1 MMEINGCFF
10 MKKYG
15 EVEDMNLE
23 INYYHVDVFA
33 DEKYA
38 ENGLTVVLLKEELAK
53 EKMQMIAKEFK
64 QFETIFL
71 QLTDRNI
78 CRARIFTIDE
88 EFDFAGHPI
97 LGAGA
102 VIHAAY
108 FEHENAV
115 EVEFVLN
122 NKEVKVTSKKKEN
135 KFQVEMNQGISQFSN
150 TISKEET
157 QFFIEALQLTMQNVQ
172 EDYLP
177 SVVSNG
183 LPYLIIPLKSGI
195 EKAQIIGDDLE
206 QRLQDVGA
214 KFLYLYQFDVK
225 TGRTWDNINKLED
238 VATGSAAGPTASYL
252 WKAGCVAKEEVIEIN
267 QGQFLQRPSVIKARN
282 DQKTGEVYVAGD
294 VVILAKGYMLD
305 L

>member
-1 MMEINGCFF
+1 MEINGCFF

-38 ENGLTVVLLKEELAK
+38 GNGLTVVLLKEELAK

-88 EFDFAGHPI
+88 ELDFAGHPI

-135 KFQVEMNQGISQFSN
+135 KYQVEM
-150 TISKEET
+150 
-157 QFFIEALQLTMQNVQ
+157 
-172 EDYLP
+172 
-177 SVVSNG
+177 
-183 LPYLIIPLKSGI
+183 
-195 EKAQIIGDDLE
+195 
-206 QRLQDVGA
+206 
-214 KFLYLYQFDVK
+214 
-225 TGRTWDNINKLED
+225 
-238 VATGSAAGPTASYL
+238 
-252 WKAGCVAKEEVIEIN
+252 N

-294 VVILAKGYMLD
+294 VVILVKGYMLD